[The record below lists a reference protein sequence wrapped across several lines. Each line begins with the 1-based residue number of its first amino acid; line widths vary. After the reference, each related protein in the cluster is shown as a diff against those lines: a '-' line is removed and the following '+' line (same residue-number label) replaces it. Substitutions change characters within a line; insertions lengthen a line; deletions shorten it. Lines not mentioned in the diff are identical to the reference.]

1 MFWDDRNMSVV
12 KQLLN
17 TLCECQLLTQT
28 TVIKPRW
35 RFQWTTGALTTQAPL
50 SQQRLDARDHPWNER
65 WHRFHALFARVRA
78 ACEHFDDELEKHPE
92 FFNGNETA
100 IIQINIGSDMRKA
113 VTECQRRSEF
123 MDAAGAHLTHP
134 RYISNGND
142 LRNYPELK
150 TLSSKCWT
158 TGPIVALGH
167 LIVDAVS
174 SPSLGPQQAS
184 AARFVEFDAR
194 LEMLNGE
201 AVRWPAAWTLL
212 LCLLFTIIRQKPE
225 STT

>member
-1 MFWDDRNMSVV
+1 
-12 KQLLN
+12 
-17 TLCECQLLTQT
+17 
-28 TVIKPRW
+28 
-35 RFQWTTGALTTQAPL
+35 
-50 SQQRLDARDHPWNER
+50 
-65 WHRFHALFARVRA
+65 
-78 ACEHFDDELEKHPE
+78 
-92 FFNGNETA
+92 
-100 IIQINIGSDMRKA
+100 MRKA

-201 AVRWPAAWTLL
+201 AVEMAGCMDTALM
-212 LCLLFTIIRQKPE
+212 FTFYDHTPKARIYNVNGFLRNPHRVVQHDIKRI
-225 STT
+225 